1 MKTTSSPAILV
12 AALCFQSGAAEQEI
26 TYRSNAEYEWIVT
39 HRMELS
45 EEALIDGLKLDW
57 NAQRQ
62 QIQEQ
67 LDAMREDVK
76 AGKLS
81 KEEYKAYI

>member
-1 MKTTSSPAILV
+1 
-12 AALCFQSGAAEQEI
+12 
-26 TYRSNAEYEWIVT
+26 
-39 HRMELS
+39 MELS

-62 QIQEQ
+62 QIQKQ